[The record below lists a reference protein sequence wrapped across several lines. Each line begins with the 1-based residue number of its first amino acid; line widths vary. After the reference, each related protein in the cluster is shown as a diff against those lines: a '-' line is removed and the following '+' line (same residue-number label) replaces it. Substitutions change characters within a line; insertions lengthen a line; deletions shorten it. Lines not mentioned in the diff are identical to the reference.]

1 MRMLS
6 YLYVSI
12 CLQSWL
18 LTSIIKLPKFWCP
31 GRPEEWRRGVPLGR
45 RIHVPWHSR
54 SFGCSQGGFVWFF
67 GSKMVQNLS
76 WILLNDV
83 WKVGGSSLSEN
94 YVGKC
99 WKNTKG
105 SSFATLNR
113 CWFYMSSVQ
122 NSRLVCSS
130 GIILTKFE
138 KRLIGDNHNPW
149 GSIPPIIPTSI
160 LDLTNQPLHTI

>member
-18 LTSIIKLPKFWCP
+18 LTSIIKLPFLMPREARRMASGCTAGPTDPCAQGAAVKNGVLPRWLRVVFRVSLVDSVEWCV
-31 GRPEEWRRGVPLGR
+31 ESRG
-45 RIHVPWHSR
+45 
-54 SFGCSQGGFVWFF
+54 F
-67 GSKMVQNLS
+67 
-76 WILLNDV
+76 ILI
-83 WKVGGSSLSEN
+83 WKL
-94 YVGKC
+94 C